1 MAEKIRKKIPIGIEK
16 FDEIRADGFY
26 YIDKTGMIRDLLY
39 NWGKV
44 NLFTRPRRF
53 GKSLNMSMLKCFF
66 EIGCDESLF
75 QGLEIMKEGELCR
88 DYMGKF
94 PVIAISLKSVNGN
107 DYETARNMISSVIG
121 KEALRFQFL
130 ADSDLLTEVE
140 KKLYAQLIAVD
151 DNSSFKLS
159 DAVLM
164 GSLSMLSSLLRKHY
178 GREVIVLIDE
188 YDVPLSKAH
197 ENGYYDQMVMLIRNM
212 FDQVLKTNDDLK
224 FAVLTGCLRIAKESI
239 FTGLNNMKVLSVTDV
254 RFDEY
259 FGFTDSEV
267 RALLEYYDLSDHYD
281 TIKEWYDGY
290 RFGNV
295 DVYCPWDVLCY
306 CDALRSDPEAQPEAY
321 WSNTSG
327 NEALRHFLEQANA
340 VTKREI
346 EGLVSGESVK
356 KVLRQN
362 LTYKDMYASIDN
374 IWSLLFTTGYLT
386 QRGVTSEREHILI
399 IPNKEIRNIFTEQ
412 IFEWFQDTAR
422 KDGTSLEAFCIA
434 FKNGDVET
442 AQKKFTEYLR
452 RTISIRDTAVR
463 KSMKENYYHGILL
476 GLLSYKD
483 SWYITSNRE
492 SGDGYCDIL
501 VETDD
506 GETGMVI
513 EIKYAENGN
522 LTEACERALR
532 QIESKNYAEKL
543 REDGMEKILKYG
555 VACYRKKCRIL
566 LEKEQTP
573 Q

>member
-1 MAEKIRKKIPIGIEK
+1 
-16 FDEIRADGFY
+16 
-26 YIDKTGMIRDLLY
+26 
-39 NWGKV
+39 
-44 NLFTRPRRF
+44 
-53 GKSLNMSMLKCFF
+53 
-66 EIGCDESLF
+66 
-75 QGLEIMKEGELCR
+75 MKEIDLCR
-88 DYMGKF
+88 DYMGKY

-130 ADSDLLTEVE
+130 AESDRLTEVE

-151 DNSSFKLS
+151 DTSSFKLS

-197 ENGYYDQMVMLIRNM
+197 ENGYYDQMVMLIRNL

-224 FAVLTGCLRIAKESI
+224 FAVLTGCLRAVAPSPLGSKKPCQADEAGFPAKLEKTSLSSQCQSI

-267 RALLEYYDLSDHYD
+267 RALLEYYGLSDHYD

-386 QRGVTSEREHILI
+386 QRGVTSEREHILV

-422 KDGTSLEAFCIA
+422 KDGTSLETFCIA
-434 FKNGDVET
+434 FKNGDAET
-442 AQKKFTEYLR
+442 AEKKFTEYLR
-452 RTISIRDTAVR
+452 RTISIRDTAV
-463 KSMKENYYHGILL
+463 KKNMKENYYHGILL
-476 GLLSYKD
+476 GLLSYED

-513 EIKYAENGN
+513 EIKYAEDGD
-522 LTEACERALR
+522 LTAACEKALR

-555 VACYRKKCRIL
+555 VACYKKRCRIVTR
-566 LEKEQTP
+566 EEMAV
-573 Q
+573 